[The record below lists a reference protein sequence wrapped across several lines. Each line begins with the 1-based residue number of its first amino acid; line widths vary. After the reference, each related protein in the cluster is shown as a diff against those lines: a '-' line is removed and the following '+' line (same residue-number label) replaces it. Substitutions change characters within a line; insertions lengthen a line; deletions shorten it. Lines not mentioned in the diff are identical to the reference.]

1 MNLSRP
7 KLSFKASL
15 SNNCPT
21 TNVVPSA
28 PKGIKIFETMKSIL
42 SKIVP
47 APNLISLKLLN
58 DSVAGILI
66 INTNILAINATDLRL
81 ELSFLVKLDTF
92 NSNSEIEEVNAKK

>member
-28 PKGIKIFETMKSIL
+28 PKGIKMFETMKSIL

-58 DSVAGILI
+58 DSVGILI